1 MATIIQVSDF
11 TGEYKIADDCYNN
24 LESYIEKYENELL
37 VQLLG
42 AELYGLFIADLTA
55 ITPQVPQDVRFLAI
69 FNPFNTDDR
78 NCLLTSQG
86 IKTMLIQYVYFF
98 ILRDNLNVKTA
109 TGTVRMQNEN
119 SSAPS
124 YNLFNLVEAYNDSI
138 NNFKAVQWYVGDN
151 PDTYPEENMQFKD
164 FINGI

>member
-1 MATIIQVSDF
+1 MAIIQESDF
-11 TGEYKIADDCYNN
+11 TGEYKIAKDCYNN
-24 LESYIEKYENELL
+24 LDSYIEKYENQLL

-42 AELYGLFIADLTA
+42 AELYDLFIADLTP

-69 FNPFNTDDR
+69 FNSFNLDDG
-78 NCLLTSQG
+78 NCLLTSEG

-124 YNLFNLVEAYNDSI
+124 YNNFNLVEAYNSSI
-138 NNFKAVQWYVGDN
+138 TNYKAIQWYICDN
-151 PDTYPEENMQFKD
+151 SDTYPEYNGQFQD